1 MVNDIFGSQL
11 KCNNYYSEQEELYK
25 KYMKDR
31 YGVSIQMIC
40 FSKGYG
46 QQRFLRLW
54 INEDEN
60 AWMHDRYASPESQ
73 KTLILKSGKILTE
86 QEIVEGFVQCFSYND
101 RLAEFYVSICDFRT
115 YFVQCS
121 YGQALKGMRAYFSA
135 TYGLESRYLLGT
147 TGYPEFIFDLSTKEL
162 PVVLKDRETL
172 EKKCYEFLKEYDDYD
187 VITPEDVHL
196 RFFDHEELTKA
207 GLGYL
212 RWIYR

>member
-1 MVNDIFGSQL
+1 
-11 KCNNYYSEQEELYK
+11 
-25 KYMKDR
+25 
-31 YGVSIQMIC
+31 
-40 FSKGYG
+40 
-46 QQRFLRLW
+46 
-54 INEDEN
+54 
-60 AWMHDRYASPESQ
+60 
-73 KTLILKSGKILTE
+73 
-86 QEIVEGFVQCFSYND
+86 
-101 RLAEFYVSICDFRT
+101 
-115 YFVQCS
+115 
-121 YGQALKGMRAYFSA
+121 MRAYFSA

-147 TGYPEFIFDLSTKEL
+147 TGYPEFIFDLFTKEL

>member
-46 QQRFLRLW
+46 QQRFLHLW

-60 AWMHDRYASPESQ
+60 AWMQDRYAAPESQ

-86 QEIVEGFVQCFSYND
+86 QEIVEVFVQCFSYND
-101 RLAEFYVSICDFRT
+101 RLADIFLFICEFRT
-115 YFVQCS
+115 SLIRYS

-187 VITPEDVHL
+187 VITLEDVHL
-196 RFFDHEELTKA
+196 RFLIM
-207 GLGYL
+207 
-212 RWIYR
+212 RN

>member
-60 AWMHDRYASPESQ
+60 AWMQDRYAAPESQ

>member
-1 MVNDIFGSQL
+1 MVNSILESN

-46 QQRFLRLW
+46 QQRFLHLW

-60 AWMHDRYASPESQ
+60 AWMQDRYAAPESQ

-115 YFVQCS
+115 YFIQCS

>member
-1 MVNDIFGSQL
+1 MVNSILESN

-46 QQRFLRLW
+46 QQQFLRLW

-60 AWMHDRYASPESQ
+60 AWMQDRYAAPESQ

>member
-1 MVNDIFGSQL
+1 MVYSILESN

-60 AWMHDRYASPESQ
+60 AWMQDRYAAPESQ

>member
-60 AWMHDRYASPESQ
+60 AWMQDRYAAPESQ

-172 EKKCYEFLKEYDDYD
+172 EKKCYEFLKEYDDYN

>member
-1 MVNDIFGSQL
+1 MVNSILESKL
-11 KCNNYYSEQEELYK
+11 KCNNYYSEQEEFYK

-46 QQRFLRLW
+46 QQRFLHLW

-60 AWMHDRYASPESQ
+60 AWMQDRYAAPESQ

-172 EKKCYEFLKEYDDYD
+172 EKKCYEFLKEYDDYN

>member
-1 MVNDIFGSQL
+1 MVNSILESKL

-46 QQRFLRLW
+46 QQRFLHLW

-60 AWMHDRYASPESQ
+60 AWMQDRYAAPESQ

-101 RLAEFYVSICDFRT
+101 RLADIFLFIYEFRT
-115 YFVQCS
+115 SLIRYS
-121 YGQALKGMRAYFSA
+121 YRQALKGMRAYFSA

-147 TGYPEFIFDLSTKEL
+147 TGYPEFIFDLFTKEL

>member
-1 MVNDIFGSQL
+1 MVNSILESKL

-46 QQRFLRLW
+46 QQRFLHLW

-60 AWMHDRYASPESQ
+60 AWMQDRYAAPESQ

-86 QEIVEGFVQCFSYND
+86 QEIAEGFVQCFSYND
-101 RLAEFYVSICDFRT
+101 RLADIFLFIYEFRT
-115 YFVQCS
+115 SLIRYS

-147 TGYPEFIFDLSTKEL
+147 TGYPEFIFDLFTKEL

>member
-1 MVNDIFGSQL
+1 MVNSILESKL

-25 KYMKDR
+25 KYMRDR

-60 AWMHDRYASPESQ
+60 AWMQDRYAAPESQ

-147 TGYPEFIFDLSTKEL
+147 TGYPEFIFDLSER
-162 PVVLKDRETL
+162 V
-172 EKKCYEFLKEYDDYD
+172 
-187 VITPEDVHL
+187 
-196 RFFDHEELTKA
+196 
-207 GLGYL
+207 
-212 RWIYR
+212 

>member
-1 MVNDIFGSQL
+1 MVNSILESN

-46 QQRFLRLW
+46 QQRFLHLW

-60 AWMHDRYASPESQ
+60 AWMQDRYAAPESQ

-172 EKKCYEFLKEYDDYD
+172 EKKCYEFLKEYDDYN

>member
-1 MVNDIFGSQL
+1 MVNSILESKL

-46 QQRFLRLW
+46 QQWFLRLW

-60 AWMHDRYASPESQ
+60 AWMQDRYAAPESQ

-196 RFFDHEELTKA
+196 RLFDHEELTKA

>member
-1 MVNDIFGSQL
+1 MVNSILESKL

-46 QQRFLRLW
+46 QQRFLHLW

-60 AWMHDRYASPESQ
+60 AWMQDRYAAPESQ

-172 EKKCYEFLKEYDDYD
+172 EKKCYEFLKEYDDYN

>member
-40 FSKGYG
+40 FFKGYG

-60 AWMHDRYASPESQ
+60 AWMQDRYASPESQ

-101 RLAEFYVSICDFRT
+101 RLADIFLFICEFRT
-115 YFVQCS
+115 SLIRYS

-172 EKKCYEFLKEYDDYD
+172 EKK
-187 VITPEDVHL
+187 
-196 RFFDHEELTKA
+196 
-207 GLGYL
+207 
-212 RWIYR
+212 

>member
-60 AWMHDRYASPESQ
+60 AWMQDRYAAPESQ

-115 YFVQCS
+115 YFIQCS

-147 TGYPEFIFDLSTKEL
+147 AGYPEFIFDLSTKEL

>member
-1 MVNDIFGSQL
+1 MVNSILESN

-60 AWMHDRYASPESQ
+60 AWMQDRYAAPESQ

-187 VITPEDVHL
+187 VITLEDVHL

>member
-40 FSKGYG
+40 FFKGYG

-60 AWMHDRYASPESQ
+60 AWMQDRYAAPESQ

-101 RLAEFYVSICDFRT
+101 RLADFYVSICDFRT

>member
-1 MVNDIFGSQL
+1 MVNSILESN

-60 AWMHDRYASPESQ
+60 AWMQDRYAAPESQ

-86 QEIVEGFVQCFSYND
+86 QEIVDGFVHCVSYND
-101 RLAEFYVSICDFRT
+101 RLADIFLFICEFRT
-115 YFVQCS
+115 SLIRYS

-196 RFFDHEELTKA
+196 RLFDHEELTKA

>member
-1 MVNDIFGSQL
+1 MVNSILESN

-60 AWMHDRYASPESQ
+60 AWMQDRYAAPESQ

-172 EKKCYEFLKEYDDYD
+172 EKKCYEFLKEYDDYN

>member
-60 AWMHDRYASPESQ
+60 AWMQDRYAAPESQ

-147 TGYPEFIFDLSTKEL
+147 TGYPEFIFDLSTKKL

>member
-1 MVNDIFGSQL
+1 MVNSILESN

-60 AWMHDRYASPESQ
+60 AWMQDRYAAPESQ

-147 TGYPEFIFDLSTKEL
+147 TGYPEFIFDLFTKEL

>member
-1 MVNDIFGSQL
+1 MVNSILESKL

-60 AWMHDRYASPESQ
+60 AWMQDRYAAPESQ

-172 EKKCYEFLKEYDDYD
+172 EKKCYEFLKEYDDYN

>member
-1 MVNDIFGSQL
+1 MVNSILESKL

-46 QQRFLRLW
+46 QQRFLHLW

-60 AWMHDRYASPESQ
+60 AWMQDRYAAPESQ

-115 YFVQCS
+115 YFIQCS

>member
-46 QQRFLRLW
+46 QQRFLHLW

-60 AWMHDRYASPESQ
+60 AWMQDRYAAPESQ

-101 RLAEFYVSICDFRT
+101 RLADIFLFIYDFRT
-115 YFVQCS
+115 SLVIYS

-162 PVVLKDRETL
+162 PVVLKDWETL

>member
-1 MVNDIFGSQL
+1 MVNSILESN

-40 FSKGYG
+40 FFKGYG

-60 AWMHDRYASPESQ
+60 AWMQDRYAAPESQ

>member
-40 FSKGYG
+40 FFKGYG

-60 AWMHDRYASPESQ
+60 AWMQDRYAAPESQ

>member
-1 MVNDIFGSQL
+1 MVNSILESN

-46 QQRFLRLW
+46 QQRFLHLW

-60 AWMHDRYASPESQ
+60 AWMQDRYAAPESQ

>member
-1 MVNDIFGSQL
+1 MVNSILESKL

-46 QQRFLRLW
+46 QQRFLHLW

-60 AWMHDRYASPESQ
+60 AWMQDRYAAPESQ

>member
-1 MVNDIFGSQL
+1 MVNSILESN

-60 AWMHDRYASPESQ
+60 AWMQDRYAAPESQ

>member
-46 QQRFLRLW
+46 QQRFLHLW

-60 AWMHDRYASPESQ
+60 AWMQDRYAAPESQ

>member
-1 MVNDIFGSQL
+1 MVNSILESKL

-60 AWMHDRYASPESQ
+60 AWMQDRYAAPESQ

-196 RFFDHEELTKA
+196 QFFDHEELTKA